1 MEKTKNKKNTLKT
14 LKRLLKYVTGTY
26 KLQFVIVCI
35 SIIISALVGVVGV
48 QFIKYLIDDFI
59 TPLIGNSNPDY
70 SSLLNAVIVMG
81 VVYLVGVIATYLYN
95 RLMINISQGT
105 LNKIRK
111 EMFEHMQTLPI
122 RYFDSHPHGER
133 C

>member
-1 MEKTKNKKNTLKT
+1 MEKTKNKKNTIKT

-81 VVYLVGVIATYLYN
+81 VVYLVG
-95 RLMINISQGT
+95 G
-105 LNKIRK
+105 
-111 EMFEHMQTLPI
+111 
-122 RYFDSHPHGER
+122 
-133 C
+133 